1 MQRKENLME
10 PFDLHEISRLRPYL
24 MGIATLWITFY
35 HSKYLNLFQSEF
47 LTRTRLLGIFTRI
60 ESIGN
65 CGVDLFFFLS
75 GLGLYF
81 SYSRLLENGLHPVKT
96 FYIRRYRRIL
106 PPILIV
112 TVLTFGLIEVADL
125 ANWAGGV
132 FLYGY
137 YIPSLTRGN
146 FWYLSATVVL
156 YLVFPLIHRLL
167 RGTRGGAGAVGMI
180 LVSLISVLVVR
191 TFAEEY
197 FYNHA
202 CLMMTRLPVFILGAY
217 AGKLCMNHRKIP
229 VIFPLLAVPFSV
241 VLVVLIADC
250 PLPHHY
256 RFYEFTVFV
265 PCFVLAH
272 AYVFS
277 KIRNWG
283 FLTRSVM
290 TIGTYSMEI
299 YLIFESIY
307 NHSREVFNN
316 TLEDTGLVYALTVFT
331 ATLVLAVLLRMV
343 SDQLTRVFDAQGGV
357 LPRKKE
363 GAEG

>member
-1 MQRKENLME
+1 MQWKEKLMK

-35 HSKYLNLFQSEF
+35 HCKYLNLFQSEF

-81 SYSRLLENGLHPVKT
+81 SYTRLLESDPHPIKM

-112 TVLTFGLIEVADL
+112 SVLTFGLIEVADL

-137 YIPSLTRGN
+137 FIPSLTRGN

-156 YLVFPLIHRLL
+156 YLVFPLIHRFL
-167 RGTRGGAGAVGMI
+167 RGKRGGAGAVGMI
-180 LVSLISVLVVR
+180 LASLAASLMVR
-191 TFAEEY
+191 LFAEEY
-197 FYNHA
+197 FYNHVY
-202 CLMMTRLPVFILGAY
+202 LMMTRLPVFILGAY
-217 AGKLCMNHRKIP
+217 AGKLCMNHRKVP
-229 VIFPLLAVPFSV
+229 VIFPLLAVPLSV
-241 VLVVLIADC
+241 ALLVLIADYQ
-250 PLPHHY
+250 LPHHY

-265 PCFVLAH
+265 PCIVLAH

-277 KIRNWG
+277 KIKKWG

-290 TIGTYSMEI
+290 TVGTYSMEI

-307 NHSREVFNN
+307 NHSTAVFNY
-316 TLEDTGLVYALTVFT
+316 TLENTGLVYALTVFA

-343 SDQLTRVFDAQGGV
+343 SDQLTRVFDAQSSGA
-357 LPRKKE
+357 PRKKE
-363 GAEG
+363 GAE